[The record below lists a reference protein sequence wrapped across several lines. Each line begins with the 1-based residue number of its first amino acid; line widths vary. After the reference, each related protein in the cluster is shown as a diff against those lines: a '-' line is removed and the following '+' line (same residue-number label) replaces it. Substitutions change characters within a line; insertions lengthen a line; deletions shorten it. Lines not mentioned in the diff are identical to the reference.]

1 MEDFKKY
8 GYQVIKNYLDNEE
21 INFFTKEVYKDLN
34 VQNHKEKK
42 FLHDILISNPNY
54 WKLFTKKKLINTIRS
69 CLQSDE
75 ICFVQHTDLQINHGS
90 SIFHR
95 DNANR
100 KFMSGPDWYEE
111 LIRKIWCC

>member
-1 MEDFKKY
+1 M
-8 GYQVIKNYLDNEE
+8 
-21 INFFTKEVYKDLN
+21 
-34 VQNHKEKK
+34 
-42 FLHDILISNPNY
+42 
-54 WKLFTKKKLINTIRS
+54 
-69 CLQSDE
+69 QSDE

-111 LIRKIWCC
+111 KEKYGVVRIGLYLSSHAETGTSLIIIPNSHKNELIR